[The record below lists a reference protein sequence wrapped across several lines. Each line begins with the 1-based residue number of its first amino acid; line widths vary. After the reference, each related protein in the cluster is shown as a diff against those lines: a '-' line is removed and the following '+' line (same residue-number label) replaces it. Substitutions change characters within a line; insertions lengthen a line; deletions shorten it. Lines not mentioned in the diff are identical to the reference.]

1 MYRRSR
7 TESCG
12 AIILKWHSNAFSSER
27 VFTMQRRSWTAQRH
41 FTCNSQTVKC
51 PMKLQGHSDSEH
63 LELKMGKS
71 LICCLKV
78 EIVFDLFKFYI
89 VRQEWKETI
98 RLCFSV
104 SWYFQTKAEPQCF
117 WHSKNKYDRAAL
129 RFTTYINPIRWLRGG
144 SWQKKKEGFLCQQ
157 SNPQAPL
164 MCDAFLL
171 PMADKSDIIILTIR
185 IQWQHSR
192 FHPSN

>member
-98 RLCFSV
+98 RLCFLSLGIFRPRLNLSAFDIRKINMTALPSDSPLTLIPFDDYVEEAGRKRRKAFYV
-104 SWYFQTKAEPQCF
+104 SKATLRLLWCVMLSYCQWLTNQT
-117 WHSKNKYDRAAL
+117 
-129 RFTTYINPIRWLRGG
+129 
-144 SWQKKKEGFLCQQ
+144 
-157 SNPQAPL
+157 
-164 MCDAFLL
+164 
-171 PMADKSDIIILTIR
+171 
-185 IQWQHSR
+185 
-192 FHPSN
+192 